1 MGAGTSKQGLS
12 DKQIQKL
19 VKETGFAPSELEF
32 LNRRFRGLCKRGST
46 LSRADVMDNPHLK
59 ANPYVNRLYG
69 VIQKDEF
76 GEVTFETFVHTA
88 AVFRPGKDL
97 NGKLQFIFNLF
108 DYNMDDTL
116 EAHELS
122 DMIKTVRPDIGE
134 EENVRSHLLQR
145 APLFHTHTCTYRLR
159 ANSNRTARN
168 RTTSEHGHADTRTHT
183 LILTYAYIHSPS
195 HINTCTHA
203 PTCTHIHT
211 YTHTHTHTKT
221 HSHTRALRHKLL
233 KNNLIWPTPCRPS
246 SCGRPWRTF

>member
-88 AVFRPGKDL
+88 AVFRPGRDL
-97 NGKLQFIFNLF
+97 TGKLQFIFNLF

-134 EENVRSHLLQR
+134 EENVQPPLLHRGPLLHTLTHAR
-145 APLFHTHTCTYRLR
+145 AHYRQTQTEAWKQDTHTHMHAHAHAHMQKCKY
-159 ANSNRTARN
+159 ANIAQSL
-168 RTTSEHGHADTRTHT
+168 S
-183 LILTYAYIHSPS
+183 LSIPPPPPLSLS
-195 HINTCTHA
+195 
-203 PTCTHIHT
+203 
-211 YTHTHTHTKT
+211 HTHTHTNSLTHSLVHSHT
-221 HSHTRALRHKLL
+221 HSHGCG
-233 KNNLIWPTPCRPS
+233 CR
-246 SCGRPWRTF
+246 

>member
-1 MGAGTSKQGLS
+1 MGAGTSKQGLT

-32 LNRRFRGLCKRGST
+32 LNRRFRGLCKRGTT

-76 GEVTFETFVHTA
+76 GEVTFDTFVHTA
-88 AVFRPGKDL
+88 AVFRPGKDV

-134 EENVRSHLLQR
+134 EENVRAPPHSLFRCVQAMTLWLVCLSRSRLL
-145 APLFHTHTCTYRLR
+145 PYTSFMLRL
-159 ANSNRTARN
+159 
-168 RTTSEHGHADTRTHT
+168 
-183 LILTYAYIHSPS
+183 
-195 HINTCTHA
+195 
-203 PTCTHIHT
+203 
-211 YTHTHTHTKT
+211 
-221 HSHTRALRHKLL
+221 LR
-233 KNNLIWPTPCRPS
+233 
-246 SCGRPWRTF
+246 G

>member
-88 AVFRPGKDL
+88 AVFRPGRDL
-97 NGKLQFIFNLF
+97 TGKLQFIFNLF

-134 EENVRSHLLQR
+134 EENVQPPLLR
-145 APLFHTHTCTYRLR
+145 RGPLLHTHKCACTLQ
-159 ANSNRTARN
+159 ANSNRSMET
-168 RTTSEHGHADTRTHT
+168 GHTHTHTRTH
-183 LILTYAYIHSPS
+183 AR
-195 HINTCTHA
+195 THA
-203 PTCTHIHT
+203 HMHTSHKIFLSLSLSLSLSHTHTHT
-211 YTHTHTHTKT
+211 HKLALKHKLTLARTRTHTHTHTRARARAHT
-221 HSHTRALRHKLL
+221 HTHTH
-233 KNNLIWPTPCRPS
+233 T
-246 SCGRPWRTF
+246 

>member
-88 AVFRPGKDL
+88 AVFRPGRDL
-97 NGKLQFIFNLF
+97 TGKLQFIFNLF

-134 EENVRSHLLQR
+134 EENVQPPLLR
-145 APLFHTHTCTYRLR
+145 RGPLLHTHTCACTLQ
-159 ANSNRTARN
+159 ANSNRSMETGHTHTHMHAHAHAHMHTCTHRTNSLSLSLSISLSLSLTHTQIQTRTKTQTHART
-168 RTTSEHGHADTRTHT
+168 RTRTRTHT
-183 LILTYAYIHSPS
+183 R
-195 HINTCTHA
+195 
-203 PTCTHIHT
+203 THIHT
-211 YTHTHTHTKT
+211 HIHTHTHIYIYT
-221 HSHTRALRHKLL
+221 HTQ
-233 KNNLIWPTPCRPS
+233 T
-246 SCGRPWRTF
+246 